1 MRMIRLKN
9 LKQFQKLAKRTGQI
23 KPLTNE
29 QLTKR
34 LEKLEKK
41 VHSLEMMIM
50 DTRAKLLQKA
60 FSGERLPGSLEE
72 RSTS

>member
-1 MRMIRLKN
+1 MRPVRLKSM
-9 LKQFQKLAKRTGQI
+9 KEFRKLAKRSGQI

-29 QLTKR
+29 ELTKK

-50 DTRAKLLQKA
+50 DTRAK
-60 FSGERLPGSLEE
+60 FILEKMKGGK
-72 RSTS
+72 